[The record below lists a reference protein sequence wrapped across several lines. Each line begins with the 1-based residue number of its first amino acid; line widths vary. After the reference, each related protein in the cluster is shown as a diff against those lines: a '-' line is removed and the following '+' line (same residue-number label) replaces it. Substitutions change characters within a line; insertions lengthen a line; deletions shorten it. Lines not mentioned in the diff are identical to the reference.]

1 MAVTA
6 STALEQI
13 AGREAELAR
22 ALHAQFRRRLTADD
36 ARDAVAD
43 AITTAHM
50 SRDELVDLD
59 LDRLEAW
66 VRTRAYRNAID
77 QIRAIDGY
85 GAERRKAS
93 VSVDDYAET
102 LPASGADDG
111 GDPLGGLDDELAERL
126 TDGAAAQSVALALDR
141 LTPDERRLLRLRH
154 YDGLDVKTIAALL
167 DIHPKKYER
176 LHTRAVGKLRT
187 IFIETT
193 AGEHCGPV
201 RALIAQSRRESLSPA
216 LSAEVAAHVEACAQC
231 HAYERRSLK
240 LIAALPLPAP
250 ALADRFWSRLH
261 EFLPGVASHGDVL
274 AAGATGTAAAAG
286 GAAGGAGGAASTGV
300 LAGLGAKTIATIC
313 GGAVT
318 ATCVGAIAVPA
329 VKHARDKPK
338 KAKTEQPLSGA
349 ARTAAQQPIVVS
361 GTQDPSGARGSGT
374 PSASASASAKAA
386 AAAQRR
392 RDSKRK
398 ITGSISLEDFG
409 TPTAGTPPS
418 GGGGTPPPPP
428 PPPPPPSSFSQ
439 EFTP

>member
-1 MAVTA
+1 M
-6 STALEQI
+6 
-13 AGREAELAR
+13 
-22 ALHAQFRRRLTADD
+22 
-36 ARDAVAD
+36 
-43 AITTAHM
+43 
-50 SRDELVDLD
+50 
-59 LDRLEAW
+59 
-66 VRTRAYRNAID
+66 RTRAYRNAID

-102 LPASGADDG
+102 LPASASASDGGDG
-111 GDPLGGLDDELAERL
+111 GDPLAGLDEELAERL

-193 AGEHCGPV
+193 ASEHCGPV

-231 HAYERRSLK
+231 HAYEKRSLK

-250 ALADRFWSRLH
+250 AFADRFWSRLH
-261 EFLPGVASHGDVL
+261 DFLPGVASHGDAL
-274 AAGATGTAAAAG
+274 AAGATGTAA
-286 GAAGGAGGAASTGV
+286 AAGGAGGAASTGV

-349 ARTAAQQPIVVS
+349 ARTAARQPIVVS
-361 GTQDPSGARGSGT
+361 GAQDPSGARGSGT
-374 PSASASASAKAA
+374 SSSASASAKAA

-392 RDSKRK
+392 RDAKRK

-409 TPTAGTPPS
+409 TPTAGTPKAGTPSS
-418 GGGGTPPPPP
+418 GGGGSAPPPP
-428 PPPPPPSSFSQ
+428 PPPPPPSSFSE
-439 EFTP
+439 EFSP